1 MTAEKIATTHVKIPK
16 LMVQVI
22 GKKLKKKLTDISM
35 LEELNLLNYQILML

>member
-1 MTAEKIATTHVKIPK
+1 MTAEKIVTILVPIPK
-16 LMVQVI
+16 LMIQDT